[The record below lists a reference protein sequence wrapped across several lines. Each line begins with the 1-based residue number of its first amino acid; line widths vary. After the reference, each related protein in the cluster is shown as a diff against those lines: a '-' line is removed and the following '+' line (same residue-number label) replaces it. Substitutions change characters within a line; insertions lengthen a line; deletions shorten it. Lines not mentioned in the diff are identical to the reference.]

1 MPMSGTRGQRG
12 GLRHEGERRSRPPPT
27 PAATRGRGP
36 GGGRSQP
43 VPADERPRTRCVAE
57 CDAEPV
63 AKSQLAE
70 TKRSEREAHHNQRR
84 GCSDPQVE
92 PEREGQINPPG
103 RDRASRDAQEVG
115 GAEAPGD
122 HVLELKVLR
131 HANRLHDQAATA
143 VATAVATVRT
153 VATVPCTTGLWLS
166 R

>member
-12 GLRHEGERRSRPPPT
+12 GLRHEGERRGRPPPT

-70 TKRSEREAHHNQRR
+70 TKRSEREAGKNWR
-84 GCSDPQVE
+84 GGGADPRGE
-92 PEREGQINPPG
+92 PEREVRVKQP
-103 RDRASRDAQEVG
+103 RRERASREG
-115 GAEAPGD
+115 P
-122 HVLELKVLR
+122 
-131 HANRLHDQAATA
+131 
-143 VATAVATVRT
+143 
-153 VATVPCTTGLWLS
+153 
-166 R
+166 

>member
-12 GLRHEGERRSRPPPT
+12 GLRHEGERRGRPPPT

-70 TKRSEREAHHNQRR
+70 TKRSEREAGKNWR
-84 GCSDPQVE
+84 GGRSDP
-92 PEREGQINPPG
+92 PG
-103 RDRASRDAQEVG
+103 ETAG
-115 GAEAPGD
+115 GGE
-122 HVLELKVLR
+122 KK
-131 HANRLHDQAATA
+131 ATG
-143 VATAVATVRT
+143 R
-153 VATVPCTTGLWLS
+153 G
-166 R
+166 RG